1 MTFYGKTCV
10 LKKFLIEEINKYFN
24 DCDNYDPYAV
34 ALALRHKIEKDMY
47 EKIDVSLREDF
58 VNTHKTVEKLAFCEN
73 HGVPVPDVWYVV
85 SAIHN
90 DSDHLK
96 FDPQNPEGF
105 LEKNM
110 VYKLQ
115 NNVIRQVLKGLFKFS
130 EGSTIL
136 VDSIM

>member
-1 MTFYGKTCV
+1 
-10 LKKFLIEEINKYFN
+10 L
-24 DCDNYDPYAV
+24 
-34 ALALRHKIEKDMY
+34 
-47 EKIDVSLREDF
+47 SLREDF
-58 VNTHKTVEKLAFCEN
+58 VNTHKTVEKLTFCEN
-73 HGVPVPDVWYVV
+73 HGEPAPDVWYVV

-96 FDPQNPEGF
+96 FDPRNPERF

-115 NNVIRQVLKGLFKFS
+115 NNVIRQVLKELFKFS